1 MKPIQRLALCCV
13 LACAPMGLVHA
24 QTTPAPTGPAAT
36 SAPND
41 AKRSA
46 YDNAV
51 KQADANYKAAKDKCD
66 AMKGNDRDV
75 CRAQAKGD
83 YNVAKANAMV
93 ERDGTEAARNRAA
106 KEKAEADYDVAKT
119 KCDAMK
125 GNEKDTCVKDAKAA
139 YTRAKAG
146 EEVSH
151 AKATGDAKDV
161 SEARRDAVKDTNDAN
176 YKAAKERC
184 DAMSGDAKTKCQND
198 VAAKFKK

>member
-13 LACAPMGLVHA
+13 LACAPFGIAHA
-24 QTTPAPTGPAAT
+24 QLTPAPTGPASA

-41 AKRSA
+41 AKRTA
-46 YDNAV
+46 YDSAV
-51 KQADANYKAAKDKCD
+51 KQADANYKVAKDKCD
-66 AMKGNDRDV
+66 AVKGNDRDV

-93 ERDGTEAARNRAA
+93 DRDGTEAARDRAA

-119 KCDAMK
+119 KCGAMK
-125 GNEKDTCVKDAKAA
+125 GNDKDNCVKDAKAA
-139 YTRAKAG
+139 YTRAKGG

-151 AKATGDAKDV
+151 AKATGTAKDV
-161 SEARRDAVKDTNDAN
+161 SEARRDAVKDDNDAN

>member
-1 MKPIQRLALCCV
+1 MKPIQHLALCCV
-13 LACAPMGLVHA
+13 LACAPLGLAHA
-24 QTTPAPTGPAAT
+24 QLTPAPTA

-41 AKRSA
+41 AKRTA
-46 YDNAV
+46 YDHTV
-51 KQADANYKAAKDKCD
+51 KQADADYK
-66 AMKGNDRDV
+66 
-75 CRAQAKGD
+75 
-83 YNVAKANAMV
+83 VAKANAKA
-93 ERDGTEAARNRAA
+93 ERDGTEAARDRAA

-125 GNEKDTCVKDAKAA
+125 GNDKDTCVKDAKAA

-146 EEVSH
+146 EDVSH
-151 AKATGDAKDV
+151 AKATGNAKDV

>member
-13 LACAPMGLVHA
+13 LACAPLGIAHA
-24 QTTPAPTGPAAT
+24 QLTPAPTGPAGA
-36 SAPND
+36 SASND
-41 AKRSA
+41 AKRTA

-51 KQADANYKAAKDKCD
+51 KQADSDYKAAKDKCD

-83 YNVAKANAMV
+83 YNVAKANAKA
-93 ERDGTEAARNRAA
+93 ERDGTEAARNSAA

-119 KCDAMK
+119 KCGAMK
-125 GNEKDTCVKDAKAA
+125 GNDKDTCVKDAKAA
-139 YTRAKAG
+139 YTRAKGG

-151 AKATGDAKDV
+151 AKATGTAKDV
-161 SEARRDAVKDTNDAN
+161 SEARRDAVKDTNNAN

-184 DAMSGDAKTKCQND
+184 DAMSGDAKTTCQND

>member
-1 MKPIQRLALCCV
+1 MSFSIKAV
-13 LACAPMGLVHA
+13 L
-24 QTTPAPTGPAAT
+24 PAPTGPAGA
-36 SAPND
+36 SASND
-41 AKRSA
+41 AKRTA

-51 KQADANYKAAKDKCD
+51 KQADSDYKAAKDKCD

-83 YNVAKANAMV
+83 YNVAKANAKA
-93 ERDGTEAARNRAA
+93 ERDGTEAARNSAA

-119 KCDAMK
+119 KCGAMK
-125 GNEKDTCVKDAKAA
+125 GNDKDTCVKDAKAA
-139 YTRAKAG
+139 YTRAKGG

-151 AKATGDAKDV
+151 AKATGTAKDV

-184 DAMSGDAKTKCQND
+184 DAMSGDAKTTCQND

>member
-13 LACAPMGLVHA
+13 LACAPVGLTYA
-24 QTTPAPTGPAAT
+24 QLTPAPTGHA
-36 SAPND
+36 SASASND
-41 AKRSA
+41 AKRTA
-46 YDNAV
+46 YDSAV
-51 KQADANYKAAKDKCD
+51 KQADANYKVAKDKCD

-93 ERDGTEAARNRAA
+93 DRDGTEAARNRAA

-119 KCDAMK
+119 KCGAMK
-125 GNEKDTCVKDAKAA
+125 GNDKDNCVKDAKAA
-139 YTRAKAG
+139 YTRAKG
-146 EEVSH
+146 GDEVSH
-151 AKATGDAKDV
+151 AKATGTAKDV
-161 SEARRDAVKDTNDAN
+161 SEARRDAVKDDNDAN